1 VVYGLLVDLVGRHQ
15 QLEDLGLPR
24 LERPVGV
31 NLRQAEEGT
40 VGGERAVGGNRVNV
54 RMSCGAICY
63 VELSIH
69 VAPVS
74 RLQRWEAW
82 EGCT

>member
-1 VVYGLLVDLVGRHQ
+1 MVHGLLVDLAGRHQ
-15 QLEDLGLPR
+15 QLKDFSLPR
-24 LERPVGV
+24 RQQQVGV
-31 NLRQAEEGT
+31 DLRQAEEGAIGSKRT
-40 VGGERAVGGNRVNV
+40 VGGNRVNV